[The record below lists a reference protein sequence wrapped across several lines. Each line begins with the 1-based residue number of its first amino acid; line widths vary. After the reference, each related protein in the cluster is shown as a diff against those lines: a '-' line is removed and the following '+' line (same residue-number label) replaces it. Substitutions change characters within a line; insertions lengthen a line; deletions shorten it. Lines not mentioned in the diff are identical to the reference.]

1 MPALTR
7 ASAAT
12 PSTKSRR
19 TPSRKASSAK
29 APSHY
34 VWQQLPT
41 PYAHLA
47 CSLLHS
53 LPNPHARILASSAY
67 ARLRRLC
74 DSRREAL
81 LLCRRLIQD
90 DILTGVSADELF
102 DQSRGVVR
110 FQRVTPAEIALAAA
124 AACRKRALRRDGGPT
139 AWADR
144 LPYDALDNRLYSR
157 ARAASEAKRPPP
169 RRTYPS
175 LSTTAAHDQTTT
187 ATTPSPL
194 AAYQVAVEDGGITH
208 SHSRLSFRR
217 QSAPQPPPQ
226 RQDTST
232 PQAARQPV
240 RRRTTGENRR
250 NSRPRLE
257 KARRFCA
264 RLPLLRRWAQ

>member
-1 MPALTR
+1 MPTLTR
-7 ASAAT
+7 ASAAN
-12 PSTKSRR
+12 PPTKSRR
-19 TPSRKASSAK
+19 PPSRKPATTTTA
-29 APSHY
+29 SHY

-124 AACRKRALRRDGGPT
+124 AACRKRALRRDGGAA

-144 LPYDALDNRLYSR
+144 LPYDALDTRLCAR
-157 ARAASEAKRPPP
+157 ARAASEAKRPLP
-169 RRTYPS
+169 RRTQPPPP
-175 LSTTAAHDQTTT
+175 TTAAP
-187 ATTPSPL
+187 PSPL
-194 AAYQVAVEDGGITH
+194 AAYQVAVDDRAVTH

-226 RQDTST
+226 RQTAST
-232 PQAARQPV
+232 PQAAGQRV
-240 RRRTTGENRR
+240 RRHTSAENRR

-257 KARRFCA
+257 RARRFCS
-264 RLPLLRRWAQ
+264 RFPLLRRWAL